1 MLAPLLNVSRR
12 ESSTALHDDSL
23 RKHPRIGSLSVGI
36 ASLNRRLQMD
46 YPLTGKGFVSFGDRA
61 RSRRED
67 VAKLCFA
74 LNVGTLLCDVS
85 WESTRYANVP
95 KARPYILAVLQ
106 HPPWCGERSF
116 QFSEGQRRVTLVP
129 VLLVSTVTVP
139 LIELARR
146 RIDSRPRPFF
156 PADLYVPLSLITAS
170 SDCAVR

>member
-23 RKHPRIGSLSVGI
+23 RKHPRIGPLSVGI

-95 KARPYILAVLQ
+95 KACPYILAVLQ
-106 HPPWCGERSF
+106 HPPWCGERSC
-116 QFSEGQRRVTLVP
+116 QLSDVRGAAEGDFGAGVVGVDCDGAVDGVGTAAYRFETETFL
-129 VLLVSTVTVP
+129 
-139 LIELARR
+139 
-146 RIDSRPRPFF
+146 SR
-156 PADLYVPLSLITAS
+156 
-170 SDCAVR
+170 